1 MEIENLIILASMTLL
16 LSLISSLI
24 YKITKIPDVV
34 WLMGF
39 GILMGSGIQYVDK
52 GLFNQLAP
60 LMSILALSI
69 ILFEAG
75 INVDIITLIDCFG
88 KSLVLTLATAFSSIL
103 VVGLAINLILPQDF
117 TLIQGMLLGA
127 MIGGTSTVNVFSV
140 LSNIESSI
148 SNISNTKIMLTM
160 ESIISDPVCIIVSI
174 TFIKMILNPGA
185 SIFERIGDVFSSF
198 ILSSILG
205 LAIGLTW
212 STVLHRLRTHPYT
225 YMISLAVLLPSYIL
239 SEHLIG
245 EGSGAVTALVFGL
258 SITNFN
264 YIMGKLGRPI
274 KVRINVRKLRD
285 FHEEIVFFIKSFFFV
300 YIGVVV
306 TISLKY
312 TSVGFLI
319 VILLVALRYLVASL
333 IGKKLHFTREE
344 LTISRLVFV
353 TGLPSFVM
361 SQLPQIWDPSGI
373 HFIIPGIYPDIC
385 MPIVLGTI
393 LFSGL
398 VAPMMITK
406 ELDIKRKQDES
417 KVDVVLDTIETPIAA
432 ES

>member
-1 MEIENLIILASMTLL
+1 MIILASMTLL